1 MTRFRRALPPIAAVV
16 LLGLAV
22 VLVLF
27 ATDVRGWQSRVARD
41 DVAFRVQRSHVGY
54 WRTPTLLPADP
65 ARSVLGLG
73 DALAFRRALQL
84 FWLSTVGA
92 STAGQADLAQLRVV
106 AEAQLQTLA
115 DSAATRQERS
125 TAANLLGVMAVT
137 TSAADSPTQTATV
150 ERAKRYF
157 GLAVREEPTNYA
169 ARLNLEL
176 TLRLEKPGKSRLD
189 QDARGG
195 FGFGG
200 ANGLGVIGGG
210 L

>member
-1 MTRFRRALPPIAAVV
+1 VNRLRRARPPVAAVV

-27 ATDVRGWQSRVARD
+27 ATDVRAWQGRVTRD
-41 DVAFRVQRSHVGY
+41 DAAFRVQRSHVGY
-54 WRTPTLLPADP
+54 WRTPTILPDDP
-65 ARSVLGLG
+65 ARSVLGLD

-106 AEAQLQTLA
+106 AEARLQTLA
-115 DSAATRQERS
+115 DSAGTREERS

-137 TSAADSPTQTATV
+137 TSAADSPTQKATV

-200 ANGLGVIGGG
+200 ANGLGVVGGG
-210 L
+210 F

>member
-1 MTRFRRALPPIAAVV
+1 VNRLRRARPPVAAVV

-27 ATDVRGWQSRVARD
+27 ATDVRAWQGRVTRD
-41 DVAFRVQRSHVGY
+41 DAAFRVQRSHVGY
-54 WRTPTLLPADP
+54 WRTPTVLPDDP
-65 ARSVLGLG
+65 ARSVLGLD

-106 AEAQLQTLA
+106 AEARLQTLA
-115 DSAATRQERS
+115 DSAGTREERS

-137 TSAADSPTQTATV
+137 TSAADSPTQKATV

-210 L
+210 F

>member
-1 MTRFRRALPPIAAVV
+1 VNRLRRARPPVAAVV

-27 ATDVRGWQSRVARD
+27 ATDVRAWQGRVTRD
-41 DVAFRVQRSHVGY
+41 DAAFRVQRSHVGY
-54 WRTPTLLPADP
+54 WRTPTILPDDP
-65 ARSVLGLG
+65 ARSVLGLD

-106 AEAQLQTLA
+106 AEARLQTLA
-115 DSAATRQERS
+115 DSAGTREERS

-137 TSAADSPTQTATV
+137 TSAADSPTQKATV

-200 ANGLGVIGGG
+200 ANGLGVVGGG

>member
-1 MTRFRRALPPIAAVV
+1 VNRLRRARPPVAAVV

-27 ATDVRGWQSRVARD
+27 ATDVRAWQGRVTRD
-41 DVAFRVQRSHVGY
+41 DAAFRVQRSHVGY
-54 WRTPTLLPADP
+54 WRTPSVLPDDP
-65 ARSVLGLG
+65 ARSVLGLD

-106 AEAQLQTLA
+106 AEARLQTLA
-115 DSAATRQERS
+115 DSAGTREERS

-137 TSAADSPTQTATV
+137 TSAADSPTQKATV

-200 ANGLGVIGGG
+200 ANGLGVVGGG
-210 L
+210 F

>member
-1 MTRFRRALPPIAAVV
+1 MNRLRRARSPVAAVV

-27 ATDVRGWQSRVARD
+27 ATDVRAWQGRVTRD
-41 DVAFRVQRSHVGY
+41 DAAFRVQRSHVGY
-54 WRTPTLLPADP
+54 WRTPTVLPDDP
-65 ARSVLGLG
+65 ARSVLGLD

-106 AEAQLQTLA
+106 AEARLQTLA
-115 DSAATRQERS
+115 DSAGTREERS

-137 TSAADSPTQTATV
+137 TSAADSPTQKATV

-210 L
+210 F

>member
-1 MTRFRRALPPIAAVV
+1 MNRLRRARPPVAAVV

-27 ATDVRGWQSRVARD
+27 ATDVRAWQGRVTRD
-41 DVAFRVQRSHVGY
+41 DAAFRVQRSHVGY
-54 WRTPTLLPADP
+54 WRTPTILPDDP
-65 ARSVLGLG
+65 ARSVLGLD

-106 AEAQLQTLA
+106 AEARLQTLA
-115 DSAATRQERS
+115 DSAGTREERS

-137 TSAADSPTQTATV
+137 TSAADSPTQKATV

-210 L
+210 F